1 MSQQVL
7 APQDIPSPQQAPAA
21 PARRFPWKAFVLPG
35 ALIVLWIVLD
45 AAGRVNSNVFVSPL
59 QVVATAAEGFLDGS
73 IPGAT
78 GATLL
83 RTLTGW
89 VIGASAGLV
98 VGVII
103 GLSGIARN
111 LFNPVINSA
120 RQIALFAWIPL
131 LSAWFG
137 NGEAM
142 KITLI
147 ALGAFFPMALGAQA
161 GCYNVPTPFREVGQV
176 LELDRWT
183 TFRRIILPAAT
194 PSILAGLE
202 LSLNVAWL
210 GTFGAEYLIGTGY
223 INGMGDGLGAYLAAA
238 REYSRMDQVL
248 LGVLFLGLI
257 GLTLDRLI
265 VGLSRRLLPWQ
276 TH

>member
-1 MSQQVL
+1 MSQQTVAL
-7 APQDIPSPQQAPAA
+7 QQTGVPAPAA
-21 PARRFPWKAFVLPG
+21 RRLPWKAFVLPA
-35 ALIVLWIVLD
+35 ALVALWVGLD
-45 AAGRVNSNVFVSPL
+45 AAGRVNSNIFMSPL
-59 QVVATAAEGFLDGS
+59 QVLATAVEGFLDGS

-83 RTLTGW
+83 RTLAGW
-89 VIGASAGLV
+89 VIGASTGLV

-103 GLSGIARN
+103 GLSGVARG
-111 LFNPVINSA
+111 LFNPLINSM

-137 NGEAM
+137 NGETM

-161 GCYNVPTPFREVGQV
+161 GCYNVPVPFREVGRV

-183 TFRRIILPAAT
+183 TFQRIILPAAT
-194 PSILAGLE
+194 PSILTGLE